1 MAPVPKK
8 KHSRQ
13 RSRIRR
19 GSKRISI
26 PSHLW
31 GLAGLGKKTEK
42 VETEKEKVKKDKK
55 K

>member
-26 PSHLW
+26 SSYIW
-31 GLAGLGKKTEK
+31 GKAGLGKKKTKTTKPKTEA
-42 VETEKEKVKKDKK
+42 KK

>member
-19 GSKRISI
+19 GSKRIEISSYI
-26 PSHLW
+26 W
-31 GLAGLGKKTEK
+31 GKAGLGKKKAQKTAKEDSTEK
-42 VETEKEKVKKDKK
+42 TQ
-55 K
+55 

>member
-19 GSKRISI
+19 GSKRIVI
-26 PSHLW
+26 PSHIW
-31 GLAGLGKKTEK
+31 GLAGLGKKKEKAAAKKDTTEK
-42 VETEKEKVKKDKK
+42 TK
-55 K
+55 

>member
-19 GSKRISI
+19 GSKRLTIS
-26 PSHLW
+26 SYLW
-31 GLAGLGKKTEK
+31 GKAGLGKKKSTPKTETATK
-42 VETEKEKVKKDKK
+42 
-55 K
+55 

>member
-19 GSKRISI
+19 GSKRLTISSYI
-26 PSHLW
+26 W
-31 GLAGLGKKTEK
+31 GKAGLGKKN
-42 VETEKEKVKKDKK
+42 KK
-55 K
+55 KEVVKTEEASVK